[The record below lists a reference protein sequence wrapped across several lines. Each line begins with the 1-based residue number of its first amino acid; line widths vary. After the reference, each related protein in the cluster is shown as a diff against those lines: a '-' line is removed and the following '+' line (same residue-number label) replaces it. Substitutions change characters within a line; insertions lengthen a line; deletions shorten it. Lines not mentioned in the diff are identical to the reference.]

1 MSCYSLTSV
10 QGILAHI
17 FYVCVIGEFQQLSCV
32 CEHCLIIID
41 EYDEDNSGVMAAANV
56 NKKDLHTLNEQKRR
70 DAIRQAY
77 CQLEEIVPLCR

>member
-1 MSCYSLTSV
+1 MLSIKDELEEEMSGSPAIV
-10 QGILAHI
+10 NI
-17 FYVCVIGEFQQLSCV
+17 
-32 CEHCLIIID
+32 
-41 EYDEDNSGVMAAANV
+41 

>member
-1 MSCYSLTSV
+1 
-10 QGILAHI
+10 
-17 FYVCVIGEFQQLSCV
+17 
-32 CEHCLIIID
+32 
-41 EYDEDNSGVMAAANV
+41 MATANI

>member
-1 MSCYSLTSV
+1 MYACV
-10 QGILAHI
+10 AIKCI
-17 FYVCVIGEFQQLSCV
+17 FHKDKDEF
-32 CEHCLIIID
+32 
-41 EYDEDNSGVMAAANV
+41 DEDGSNAATV